1 MTAMDIWA
9 GRSAD
14 HPLAGAERLFRTMAV
29 ERLDTLSSAWV
40 RLDSGQ
46 NIREALDDIRMVAHK
61 IAGTAASLGH
71 GNLGDQ
77 AAEVERLSIEGA
89 GRSDLLRALR
99 PLISGLAELLDD

>member
-1 MTAMDIWA
+1 MTAMDTWA
-9 GRSAD
+9 GHQPE
-14 HPLAGAERLFRTMAV
+14 HPLARAERLFRTMAA

-46 NIREALDDIRMVAHK
+46 NIREAVDDIRNIAHK

-71 GNLGDQ
+71 RDLGLQ

-89 GRSDLLRALR
+89 GKSDLMRALR
-99 PLISGLAELLDD
+99 PLIAGLADLLDD

>member
-1 MTAMDIWA
+1 MTSMDVWS
-9 GRSAD
+9 GRQAD
-14 HPLAGAERLFRTMAV
+14 HPLARAERMFRTMAA

-46 NIREALDDIRMVAHK
+46 NIREALDDIRVVAHK

-71 GNLGDQ
+71 GSLGNQ

-89 GRSDLLRALR
+89 GRTALMKALR
-99 PLISGLAELLDD
+99 PLIAGLAELLDD

>member
-1 MTAMDIWA
+1 MTAMDTWA
-9 GRSAD
+9 GHQPE
-14 HPLAGAERLFRTMAV
+14 HPLARAERLFRTMAV

-46 NIREALDDIRMVAHK
+46 NIREAMDDIRNIAHK

-71 GNLGDQ
+71 AGLGHQ

-89 GRSDLLRALR
+89 GKSDVMRALR
-99 PLISGLAELLDD
+99 PLIAGLAELLDD